1 MREQPICGDPSRTTG
16 RRRRARIPAVNS
28 ANPTAPSLAPAAT
41 SPRSVLPIISGLLI
55 SMLLAALDQT
65 IVGTALPVI
74 VGELGGLER
83 LSWVVTAYLLAQTI
97 VTPVYGKL
105 GDLYGRKRMLQ
116 ISVVVFLAGSALCGL
131 ARNMPELIAF
141 RALQG
146 VGGGGL
152 MVTAMAV
159 VADILPPRERGRY
172 QGLFGAVFGL
182 ASAAGPVI
190 GGYFATHLSWRWIF
204 YINLPFG
211 LIALALVAAT
221 LPTRPATAKRRI
233 DYAGALLLAVGLA
246 AVVLVA
252 DVGATPGAWRSP
264 WLPLAA
270 LLGAAALVAFPFV
283 EHRAAE
289 PILPLRLFRLRAFQ
303 VAAGVGL
310 VVGFAMFGSVT
321 YIPIFLQ
328 IAKGATPTEAGL
340 EMLPLIAGMLL
351 ASIVSGQ
358 LISRTGR
365 YRHFPIAG
373 TALMTCA
380 LFALSFVHSDS
391 PAPFVMGL
399 ALLLGMGIGLVMQV
413 LVIAVQNAVDFGD
426 LGVATAGS
434 TLFRSIGG
442 SLGTAALGAVFVA
455 AVAHALPAG
464 VAMPNLQQVTQMAPA
479 ERAGYAQVFTQAMV
493 LVFRVAAVVALAGFA
508 LSWLLPQRP
517 LRETLAATTG
527 DVGEEMGQAMAMPRS
542 PTPDD
547 ELVRGLASILD
558 RDLRRHHV
566 ALVVQRTGLDLLPE
580 AAWLLLRLNEAPH
593 ARIADL
599 HPLSPFSLEELE
611 RGAQALAGAGLAVRE
626 DPGTWELTQAGC
638 ASMKKV
644 VEARQKHLEALFAEW
659 SPQNQSDLAELL
671 RRIGPQ
677 IVPAARSVA

>member
-1 MREQPICGDPSRTTG
+1 
-16 RRRRARIPAVNS
+16 VNA
-28 ANPTAPSLAPAAT
+28 ANPTEQRTIAKSTAPAPA
-41 SPRSVLPIISGLLI
+41 VLPAISGLLI

-116 ISVVVFLAGSALCGL
+116 IAVVIFLVGSALCGMS
-131 ARNMPELIAF
+131 RNMPELIAF

-146 VGGGGL
+146 IGGGGL
-152 MVTAMAV
+152 MVTAMGV
-159 VADILPPRERGRY
+159 IADILPPRERGRY
-172 QGLFGAVFGL
+172 QGLFGAVFGV

-204 YINLPFG
+204 YVNLPLG
-211 LIALALVAAT
+211 VVALALAAAT
-221 LPTRPATAKRRI
+221 LPSAQAREKRRI

-246 AVVLVA
+246 GVVLVTDVAGTA
-252 DVGATPGAWRSP
+252 DAWHSA
-264 WLPLAA
+264 WLPVAA
-270 LLGAAALVAFPFV
+270 VVSALALVAFAFV
-283 EHRAAE
+283 ERRAAE
-289 PILPLRLFRLRAFQ
+289 PILPLRLFRERAFQ

-328 IAKGATPTEAGL
+328 IAKGATPTESGL
-340 EMLPLIAGMLL
+340 QMLPLIAGMLL
-351 ASIVSGQ
+351 SSIVSGQ
-358 LISRTGR
+358 MISRTGR

-380 LFALSFVHSDS
+380 LFAFSFVRSDS
-391 PAPFVMGL
+391 SVVFVMGL
-399 ALLLGMGIGLVMQV
+399 ALALGTGIGLVMQV
-413 LVIAVQNAVDFGD
+413 LVIAVQNAVDYRD

-455 AVAHALPAG
+455 AVSHALG
-464 VAMPNLQQVTQMAPA
+464 SGLAMPNLQEVARMAPA
-479 ERAGYAQVFTQAMV
+479 ERAGYAQAFTQAMA
-493 LVFRVAAVVALAGFA
+493 LVFRVAGTVALAGFA
-508 LSWLLPQRP
+508 LSWLLPQRA
-517 LRETLAATTG
+517 LRETLAAASG
-527 DVGEEMGQAMAMPRS
+527 DVGEEVGQAMAMPLA
-542 PTPDD
+542 PAADT
-547 ELVRGLASILD
+547 ELLRGLSAVMD

-566 ALVVQRTGLDLLPE
+566 GLVVQRAGLALAPE

-593 ARIADL
+593 AQLEDL
-599 HPLSPFSLEELE
+599 RTSSPFTLDELKG
-611 RGAQALAGAGLAVRE
+611 GAQALAARSLVLRE
-626 DPGTWELTQAGC
+626 KEGSWELTPAGC
-638 ASMKKV
+638 AILEKV
-644 VEARQKHLEALFAEW
+644 VQARKKHLEDLFAEW
-659 SPQNQSDLAELL
+659 SPQHQAELAELL

-677 IVPAARSVA
+677 FVPEARQVA

>member
-1 MREQPICGDPSRTTG
+1 MG
-16 RRRRARIPAVNS
+16 
-28 ANPTAPSLAPAAT
+28 
-41 SPRSVLPIISGLLI
+41 GLLI

-116 ISVVVFLAGSALCGL
+116 VSVVVFLVGSALCGL
-131 ARNMPELIAF
+131 SRNMPELIAF

-146 VGGGGL
+146 IGGGGL

-159 VADILPPRERGRY
+159 VADLLPPRERGRY

-204 YINLPFG
+204 YINLPLG
-211 LIALALVAAT
+211 LVALALVAAT
-221 LPTRPATAKRRI
+221 LPSKRATTQRRI

-252 DVGATPGAWRSP
+252 DLGATRSAWQSP

-270 LLGAAALVAFPFV
+270 VAGVLALVAFPFV

-289 PILPLRLFRLRAFQ
+289 PILPLRLFRHRAFQ

-328 IAKGATPTEAGL
+328 VAKGATPTQAGL

-351 ASIVSGQ
+351 SSIVSGQ
-358 LISRTGR
+358 LISRTGHYRR
-365 YRHFPIAG
+365 YPIVG

-380 LFALSFVHSDS
+380 LFALSFVHAESR
-391 PAPFVMGL
+391 AGFVL
-399 ALLLGMGIGLVMQV
+399 VFALLLGMGIGLVMQV
-413 LVIAVQNAVDFGD
+413 LVIAVQNSVEYRD

-464 VAMPNLQQVTQMAPA
+464 LAMPNLQEVTQMAPA
-479 ERAGYAQVFTQAMV
+479 ERAAYAQVFTEAMA
-493 LVFRVAAVVALAGFA
+493 LVFRVAGTVALAGFA
-508 LSWLLPQRP
+508 LSWLLPQRV
-517 LRETLAATTG
+517 LKETLAATTG
-527 DVGEEMGQAMAMPRS
+527 DVGEEVGQAMAMPRS

-547 ELVRGLASILD
+547 ELLRGLAAVMD

-566 ALVVQRTGLDLLPE
+566 ALVAQAAGLALPPE

-593 ARIADL
+593 ARLADL
-599 HPLSPFSLEELE
+599 QPLSPFTPEELE
-611 RGAQALAGAGLAVRE
+611 RGAQALADQGLVVHEASER
-626 DPGTWELTQAGC
+626 WELTTTGC
-638 ASMKKV
+638 ASLAKV
-644 VEARQKHLEALFAEW
+644 VEARQRHLQALFAEW
-659 SPQNQSDLAELL
+659 SPQHQSDLAELL

-677 IVPAARSVA
+677 IVPTARRVA

>member
-1 MREQPICGDPSRTTG
+1 VNPANTAELPTG
-16 RRRRARIPAVNS
+16 ARAGAS
-28 ANPTAPSLAPAAT
+28 A
-41 SPRSVLPIISGLLI
+41 RDVLPAISGLLI

-116 ISVVVFLAGSALCGL
+116 VAVVIFLAGSALCGVS
-131 ARNMPELIAF
+131 RNMPQLIAF
-141 RALQG
+141 RFLQG
-146 VGGGGL
+146 LGGGGL

-159 VADILPPRERGRY
+159 IADILPPRERGRY
-172 QGLFGAVFGL
+172 QGLFGAVFGV

-204 YINLPFG
+204 YLNLPLG
-211 LIALALVAAT
+211 VVALALAAAT
-221 LPTRPATAKRRI
+221 LPSAQAVEKRRI
-233 DYAGALLLAVGLA
+233 DYAGALLLAIGLGGVILVTDVGGSAGAWHSAWLLLA
-246 AVVLVA
+246 AGVA
-252 DVGATPGAWRSP
+252 
-264 WLPLAA
+264 L
-270 LLGAAALVAFPFV
+270 AALVAFVFV

-289 PILPLRLFRLRAFQ
+289 PILPLRLFRQRAFQ

-328 IAKGATPTEAGL
+328 VAKGATPTESGL
-340 EMLPLIAGMLL
+340 QMLPLIAGML
-351 ASIVSGQ
+351 ASSIVSGQ

-380 LFALSFVHSDS
+380 LFGLSFVRSDS
-391 PAPFVMGL
+391 SVVFVMAL
-399 ALLLGMGIGLVMQV
+399 ALALGLGIGLVMQV
-413 LVIAVQNAVDFGD
+413 LVIAVQNAVDYRD

-455 AVAHALPAG
+455 AVAHALGPG
-464 VAMPNLQQVTQMAPA
+464 LAMPNLQAVAQMAPA
-479 ERAGYAQVFTQAMV
+479 ERAAYAQAFAQAMA
-493 LVFRVAAVVALAGFA
+493 LVFRVAGGVALAGFA
-508 LSWLLPQRP
+508 LSWWLPHRA
-517 LRETLAATTG
+517 LRESLAAASG
-527 DVGEEMGQAMAMPRS
+527 DVGEEVGQAMAMPRAPS
-542 PTPDD
+542 ADV
-547 ELVRGLASILD
+547 ELLRGLAAVMD
-558 RDLRRHHV
+558 RDLRRHH
-566 ALVVQRTGLDLLPE
+566 LGLLVQRTGLSLAPE

-593 ARIADL
+593 SELKDL
-599 HPLSPFSLEELE
+599 QPLSPFTLQELE
-611 RGAQALAGAGLAVRE
+611 RGAQALAAQALVLRE
-626 DPGTWELTQAGC
+626 PGGSWELTAAGC
-638 ASMKKV
+638 KSLERV
-644 VEARQKHLEALFAEW
+644 VWARQQHLQELFAEW
-659 SPQNQSDLAELL
+659 SPQHQGELAQLL
-671 RRIGPQ
+671 RRIAPQ
-677 IVPAARSVA
+677 MVPPARQVA